1 MPAKAQADLAELK
14 AAQAAGSLLNAEAV
28 ELEWSDV
35 LGTVRAGMLAV
46 PSRAGARL
54 PHLTGHDLRDRCRGA
69 RGAIRDQKRCLV
81 YSETLRFFYTPR
93 ADARSLATP
102 NRLLRNKDQAHW
114 AATVVENVRVG
125 DKMTERYVAYLAG
138 IGERDITRLGAQCGF
153 WERVTRQLNRLS
165 NRISAED
172 RKRVERV
179 LQERVPCPTRLQY
192 DQWHSEGT
200 RLLGSDRVTPPV
212 ENWPR

>member
-1 MPAKAQADLAELK
+1 MR
-14 AAQAAGSLLNAEAV
+14 GSLLDAEAV
-28 ELEWSDV
+28 EREWSDV
-35 LGTVRAGMLAV
+35 LGHGARWMLAV

-69 RGAIRDQKRCLV
+69 LGAVRDRKRCLV
-81 YSETLRFFYTPR
+81 YNETLRFFIHHALMHVRWQHRTAY
-93 ADARSLATP
+93 
-102 NRLLRNKDQAHW
+102 LRNKDQAHW
-114 AATVVENVRVG
+114 AATLVENVRVG

-153 WERVTRQLNRLS
+153 WERVTRQLDRLS

-200 RLLGSDRVTPPV
+200 RLLGSDRVTPPSRIGRV
-212 ENWPR
+212 DGSRERGPWRIG

>member
-200 RLLGSDRVTPPV
+200 RLLGSDRVILPV

>member
-1 MPAKAQADLAELK
+1 MLISDRRHPVVVLVVQS
-14 AAQAAGSLLNAEAV
+14 AASSSPPVAAVSQIY
-28 ELEWSDV
+28 SRDV
-35 LGTVRAGMLAV
+35 LHSSGEVVAYAGLNPRQHQSGTSV
-46 PSRAGARL
+46 
-54 PHLTGHDLRDRCRGA
+54 DR
-69 RGAIRDQKRCLV
+69 V
-81 YSETLRFFYTPR
+81 
-93 ADARSLATP
+93 
-102 NRLLRNKDQAHW
+102 
-114 AATVVENVRVG
+114 
-125 DKMTERYVAYLAG
+125 VAYLAG